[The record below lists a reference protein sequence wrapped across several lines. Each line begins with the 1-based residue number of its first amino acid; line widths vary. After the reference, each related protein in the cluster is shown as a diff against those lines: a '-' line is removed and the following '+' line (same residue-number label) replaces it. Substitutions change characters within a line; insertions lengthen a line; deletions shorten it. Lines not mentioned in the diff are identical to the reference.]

1 MDMQT
6 FKSASQDAAQ
16 FIAIGLVWYAGMWAV
31 SAAMLALHLW
41 VMQHNGRLS

>member
-6 FKSASQDAAQ
+6 IKSASENIVP
-16 FIAIGLVWYAGMWAV
+16 FIAIGLVWYSGMWVV